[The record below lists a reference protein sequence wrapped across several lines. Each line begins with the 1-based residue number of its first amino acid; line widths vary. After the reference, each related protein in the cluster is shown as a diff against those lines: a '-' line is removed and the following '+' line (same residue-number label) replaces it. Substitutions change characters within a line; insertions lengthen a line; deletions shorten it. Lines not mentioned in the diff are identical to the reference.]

1 MQAERWQRIET
12 LFAAAAERSVG
23 ERAEFLETRCG
34 DDPELRTEIERL
46 LDADER
52 AGTFI
57 EDAVETAASEL
68 EIGRSIGPYQ
78 VIRQLGRGGMS
89 SVHLAVRADAQFR
102 KRVAIKL
109 VRRGMDTDDILRRF
123 RNERQILASL
133 DHPNIAKLL
142 DGGTTDDG
150 LPFFVMDYIEGEPI
164 DTYCDQQQLSIR
176 QRLILLR
183 DVCSAVHY
191 AHRNLV
197 VHRDLKP
204 SNVLVTTDGVPKLLD
219 FGIAKLLNPELT
231 EGSLA
236 PTGRLLR
243 LMTPS
248 YASPEQITGGAITT
262 ASDVYSLG
270 VLLYELL
277 TGRRPYRVEGGPEEI
292 ERVICTQ
299 RPDRPSTTVTR
310 EVTSTVTGGEGAVR
324 SPMELSHTRGA
335 SPEQLRRALR
345 GDLDNILLMA
355 LRKEPARRYGS
366 VEQLAE
372 DLGRHLTGRPVIAR
386 KDTVAYRAG
395 KFVGRHRLGVAAAVT
410 SLVLILA
417 LTITLAVQSA
427 RIRHERDRATHE
439 RDRATR
445 VATMLNELFEI
456 ADPGEVRGNSITARE
471 LLDHGVEQIRQLGD
485 EPETGT
491 LLDTLARLYEELGLY
506 ERSIPLRERSLAIY
520 RRTYGD
526 QAGETAEALNH
537 LGRTLALNG
546 EFADAE
552 PRFREALTIRRRLFP
567 RDHPEIL
574 FGLNN
579 LALILHDLGD
589 YHGAEQRYE
598 EGLEIQRRL
607 RDDQERTELIL
618 LANRALLHY
627 DMGEYQE
634 AEDQFREVLATRRQ
648 ALGPSHEN
656 TARALDS
663 LGMTLHARGR
673 YEEAEARLREGLEIR
688 LRVLGEQHLDVARSR
703 TNLGKLLCDR
713 GAPEEAEPLLRLAL
727 EQRLALMG
735 DQHPEVAASFEGLAA
750 WHVARGE
757 PVEAERLYRRA
768 LAIYR
773 TSLPDQ
779 HPVAAEALLALG
791 RLLEDRGACAEAE
804 SLLRQALDTR
814 DLRLSA
820 GGWQIAEARGALGRC
835 LATLGRLDEARP
847 LLEGSVAS
855 LVDQLGAEHP
865 RSRRARERLAH
876 LAGNS

>member
-1 MQAERWQRIET
+1 MHAERWQRIET
-12 LFAAAAERSVG
+12 LFAVAAERPAG
-23 ERAEFLETRCG
+23 ERRELLDTRCG
-34 DDPELRTEIERL
+34 DDPELRSEIERL
-46 LDADER
+46 LEADER
-52 AGTFI
+52 AGNFI
-57 EDAVETAASEL
+57 EDAVESAASEL
-68 EIGRSIGPYQ
+68 KIGRSIGPYR

-89 SVHLAVRADAQFR
+89 SVYLAVRADAQFR
-102 KRVAIKL
+102 MRVAIKL

-164 DTYCDQQQLSIR
+164 DTYCDQQQLNIR
-176 QRLILLR
+176 QRLVLLR

-231 EGSLA
+231 ESALA

-277 TGRRPYRVEGGPEEI
+277 TGRRPYRVDGGPEEI

-299 RPDRPSTTVTR
+299 RPERPSTTVTR
-310 EVTSTVTGGEGAVR
+310 EVTSAVAGEVR
-324 SPMELSHTRGA
+324 TPMELSGTRGA
-335 SPEQLRRALR
+335 SPEQLRRVLR

-372 DLGRHLTGRPVIAR
+372 DLDRHLTGRPVIAR

-395 KFVGRHRLGVAAAVT
+395 KFVGRHRLGVAAAAT
-410 SLVLILA
+410 SLGLIFA
-417 LTITLAVQSA
+417 LIITLAVQSA

-445 VATMLNELFEI
+445 VVAMLNELFKI

-471 LLDHGVEQIRQLGD
+471 LLDHGAEQIRQLGD
-485 EPETGT
+485 EPETGM

-506 ERSIPLRERSLAIY
+506 ERSIPLRERSLEIY

-526 QAGETAEALNH
+526 VTQETAKALND
-537 LGRTLALNG
+537 LGRMLALSG
-546 EFADAE
+546 EYADAE
-552 PRFREALTIRRRLFP
+552 RRFREVLDIRSKLFP
-567 RDHPEIL
+567 EVHPEVL
-574 FGLNN
+574 FALNN
-579 LALILHDLGD
+579 LGLILHDLGD
-589 YHGAEQRYE
+589 YRGAEPIYE
-598 EGLEIQRRL
+598 KGLEIQHRL
-607 RDDQERTELIL
+607 SDEQENKELIL
-618 LANRALLHY
+618 LGNRALLHY
-627 DMGEYQE
+627 DMGQYRQAE
-634 AEDQFREVLATRRQ
+634 ASFREVLTTRRQ
-648 ALGPSHEN
+648 ELGADHES
-656 TARALDS
+656 TAMALDN
-663 LGMTLHARGR
+663 LGMTLHALGR
-673 YEEAEARLREGLEIR
+673 YEEAEIRLREGLDIR
-688 LRVLGEQHLDVARSR
+688 LRTLGEQNPEIARSR
-703 TNLGKLLCDR
+703 TNLGKLLCAR
-713 GAPEEAEPLLRLAL
+713 GAPEEAERLLRQGL
-727 EQRLALMG
+727 EQRLLLMG

-750 WHVARGE
+750 CHVAQGE
-757 PVEAERLYRRA
+757 PAEAERLYRRA
-768 LAIYR
+768 LDIYHA
-773 TSLPDQ
+773 SLPDK
-779 HPVAAEALLALG
+779 HPVAVEALLALA
-791 RLLEDRGACAEAE
+791 RLLEERGACGEAEPLLREAVDTRSRRLAAGSWLIAEAE
-804 SLLRQALDTR
+804 
-814 DLRLSA
+814 
-820 GGWQIAEARGALGRC
+820 GALGSC
-835 LATLGRLDEARP
+835 LASLGRLDEALP
-847 LLEGSVAS
+847 LPP
-855 LVDQLGAEHP
+855 P
-865 RSRRARERLAH
+865 RSSYR
-876 LAGNS
+876 